1 MLLGTVRKLYEKMS
15 FGAIAI
21 TITLRKKCPYSE
33 MLWSAFSRI
42 QIKYG
47 NLRSKS
53 PYSVEMRDFL
63 PTFMES
69 IVFDDERNLYSLP
82 TRDGGLKIPTLEGC
96 ASIHYD

>member
-1 MLLGTVRKLYEKMS
+1 MLLGTLWKLYEKMS

-21 TITLRKKCPYSE
+21 TITLPKKCPYLE

-42 QIKYG
+42 QTKYG

-63 PTFMES
+63 PTLMES
-69 IVFDDERNLYSLP
+69 IVFYDERNLYSLP
-82 TRDGGLKIPTLEGC
+82 IRDGGSKIPTLEGC